1 MTSRSVQDRKKWE
14 ELYASGA
21 RADRP
26 PSAWVVEAVARLPN
40 VAAVVDVAGGNGRH
54 AIPVSRQGRRVF
66 LVDIAHVAVSAA
78 MAAEPE
84 LAGVVADVTRLPL
97 RPEQFGI
104 VIVTNFLDR
113 GLFADLTTLLAPGG
127 HLVYETY
134 TRPHLDLVQQGLAR
148 GPQSLEYLLQP
159 GELRELARPL
169 AVVEYWEG
177 EVEDAAGRRHCAR
190 LVGQRSLGSDTWING
205 VRLD

>member
-1 MTSRSVQDRKKWE
+1 MTSRSVQNRKKWE

-21 RADRP
+21 RANRP

-40 VAAVVDVAGGNGRH
+40 VAAVADVAGGNGRH
-54 AIPVSRQGRRVF
+54 AIPVSRQGRTVV
-66 LVDIAHVAVSAA
+66 LVDLAHQAVSAA
-78 MAAEPE
+78 MAAEPG

-104 VIVTNFLDR
+104 VIVTNFLVR
-113 GLFADLTTLLAPGG
+113 GVFADLIALLAPGG

-134 TRPHLDLVQQGLAR
+134 TLRHLDLVQRGLAR
-148 GPQSLEYLLQP
+148 GPQSPEYLLQP
-159 GELRELARPL
+159 GELRALARPL

-190 LVGQRSLGSDTWING
+190 LVGQSSMVSDPQS
-205 VRLD
+205 